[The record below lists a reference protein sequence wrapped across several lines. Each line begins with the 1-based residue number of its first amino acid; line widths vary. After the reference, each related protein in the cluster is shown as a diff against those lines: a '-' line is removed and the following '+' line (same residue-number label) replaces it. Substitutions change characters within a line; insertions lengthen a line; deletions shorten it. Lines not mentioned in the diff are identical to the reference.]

1 MKGLAESAKGGA
13 NLTSILSDLGVSG
26 NETDVL
32 LSMAGASDLLSSA
45 VNSSSAAWEENTALS
60 DKAAER
66 YKTTESQIAT
76 MKNELTDIGI
86 SIGNILIPIV
96 KSF

>member
-1 MKGLAESAKGGA
+1 MLA
-13 NLTSILSDLGVSG
+13 DLGVSG

-32 LSMAGASDLLSSA
+32 LSMAGASDLLTSA
-45 VNSSSAAWEENTALS
+45 VNSSSAAWKENTALS

-66 YKTTESQIAT
+66 YQTTESQIAI
-76 MKNELTDIGI
+76 MKNQLLDIGI
-86 SIGNILIPIV
+86 SIGKILIPIV